1 MSREQSFKGQKIKA
15 VILVASRDFG
25 RCPLASRLPTAL
37 WPVGDK
43 PALER
48 LLLYLSRQ
56 GIKQAVVCCNGD
68 APLLRGSIAGTHHL
82 QLKFL
87 DEPLPVGTAG
97 CIRDAADGEA
107 STLFLVLQAAM
118 TSPPN
123 IKGLIRKHQHSK
135 SDLTVVFEPKLGTS
149 RADERTAQ
157 IYVCEPAVLEYIP
170 KAGYYDIKESLI
182 PAMLRA
188 GKTTHMAVL
197 NQPVGSFRDRTEYL
211 SAIASCLENRGNTI
225 TDFSAHN
232 WNKAKN
238 VWLAR
243 SANIEPS
250 ARIYGPVVVM
260 DGAVVSQRAIIF
272 GSTIVGPNVVIGKN
286 TLVENSVFWERSSVG
301 QNCEIRSCIIDY
313 NAVVP
318 NGTVAEDQA
327 VTYKQNGKLEN
338 GANKALS
345 LVNGKANQ
353 LLSAA
358 WPPLYR
364 INAKLPAWVRSAGL
378 RSNILRWAGI
388 SILAG
393 VFLWSYWPQ
402 LVDLWN
408 IWQKSDEYSSGLLV
422 PFLAL
427 YILWVRRREI
437 APISTRYSIW
447 GLFAF
452 VAAQALRYFGLFF
465 MYSSAERLS
474 LVLSIASLALLLFGW
489 QVFRKISS
497 VLLFLC
503 LMLPLPRSVHTA
515 VMLPLQRL
523 ATISAVF
530 CLEMMGY
537 PVIREGN
544 IIHLNDTTMA
554 MAEACSGLR
563 LVTSFF
569 VITGLVALLI
579 RRTWWEKLIVLLSA
593 LPIALLCNTVRLTI
607 TAIVFTRLTGQTWER
622 IFHDFGGYAMMPLAL
637 AILIFELWL
646 LTKLTTV
653 TEEKNDE

>member
-1 MSREQSFKGQKIKA
+1 MREQSFKGQKIKA

-25 RCPLASRLPTAL
+25 RCLLASRLPAAL
-37 WPVGDK
+37 WPVVGK

-56 GIKQAVVCCNGD
+56 GIKQAVICSNGD
-68 APLLRGSIAGTHHL
+68 APLLRGCIASPHPL

-107 STLFLVLQAAM
+107 GTLFLVLQAAM

-123 IKGLIRKHQHSK
+123 IKGLIQKHQRSK
-135 SDLTVVFEPKLGTS
+135 SDLTVVFEPSPGTS
-149 RADERTAQ
+149 QVGKRTAQ
-157 IYVCEPAVLEYIP
+157 IYVCEPTVLEYIP

-188 GKTTHMAVL
+188 GKTAHMVTL

-211 SAIASCLENRGNTI
+211 NAIASYLENRGNTN
-225 TDFSAHN
+225 TDFPPHS

-238 VWLAR
+238 VWLAG
-243 SANIEPS
+243 SAKVEPS
-250 ARIYGPVVVM
+250 ARIYGPVVIM
-260 DGAVVSQRAIIF
+260 DSAAISEQTVIF
-272 GSTIVGPNVVIGKN
+272 GPTIVGRNVVIGKN
-286 TLVENSVFWERSSVG
+286 TLVENSVFWDGSSVG
-301 QNCEIRSCIIDY
+301 QNCEIRSCIVDY

-318 NGTVAEDQA
+318 NDTIAEDEA
-327 VTYKQNGKLEN
+327 VAYKKNGKCEN
-338 GANKALS
+338 GANKAAS
-345 LVNGKANQ
+345 LVNGKANE
-353 LLSAA
+353 LLCAA
-358 WPPLYR
+358 RPLLYK
-364 INAKLPAWVRSAGL
+364 INAKLPAWVHSGRL
-378 RSNILRWAGI
+378 MSNILRWSGI

-402 LVDLWN
+402 LVDLWD

-422 PFLAL
+422 PFLAV
-427 YILWVRRREI
+427 YVLWARRRKI
-437 APISTRYSIW
+437 ALISIRHSIW

-452 VAAQALRYFGLFF
+452 IAAQLLRYFGLFF

-515 VMLPLQRL
+515 VMLPLQSL

-537 PVIREGN
+537 AVIREGN
-544 IIHLNDTTMA
+544 IIHLNGTTIA
-554 MAEACSGLR
+554 MAEACNGLR

-579 RRTWWEKLIVLLSA
+579 RRTWWEKLIVLLSS
-593 LPIALLCNTVRLTI
+593 LPIALLCNTVRLAI
-607 TAIVFTRLTGQTWER
+607 TAIAVTRFTGQTSER

-637 AILIFELWL
+637 AILVFELWL
-646 LTKLTTV
+646 LTKLSTV
-653 TEEKNDE
+653 TEEENGE

>member
-1 MSREQSFKGQKIKA
+1 MREQSFKGQKIKA

-37 WPVGDK
+37 WPVVDK

-68 APLLRGSIAGTHHL
+68 APLLRDSIAGPHPL
-82 QLKFL
+82 QLNFL

-118 TSPPN
+118 ASPPN
-123 IKGLIRKHQHSK
+123 IKGLIRKHQRGK
-135 SDLTVVFEPKLGTS
+135 SDLTVVFEPKPGTS
-149 RADERTAQ
+149 RAGERTAQ
-157 IYVCEPAVLEYIP
+157 IYVCEPTVLEYIP

-188 GKTTHMAVL
+188 GKTTRMAVL

-211 SAIASCLENRGNTI
+211 SAIASCLENRGYTN
-225 TDFSAHN
+225 TDFPPHN

-243 SANIEPS
+243 SANVEPS
-250 ARIYGPVVVM
+250 ARIYGPVVIM
-260 DGAVVSQRAIIF
+260 DSATISEQTIIF
-272 GSTIVGPNVVIGKN
+272 GPTIVGRDVVIGKN
-286 TLVENSVFWERSSVG
+286 TLIENSVFWDGSSIG
-301 QNCEIRSCIIDY
+301 QNCEIHSCVVDY
-313 NAVVP
+313 NAAVP
-318 NGTVAEDQA
+318 NDTVAEGQA
-327 VTYKQNGKLEN
+327 VTYKRNGKLEN
-338 GANKALS
+338 GANKAVS
-345 LVNGKANQ
+345 LVNGKADQ
-353 LLSAA
+353 LFSAA
-358 WPPLYR
+358 RPLLYR
-364 INAKLPAWVRSAGL
+364 INAKLPAWVRSGGL
-378 RSNILRWAGI
+378 RSNLLRWSGI

-402 LVDLWN
+402 LVGLWN

-427 YILWVRRREI
+427 YILWIRRREI
-437 APISTRYSIW
+437 APISTRHSIW

-452 VAAQALRYFGLFF
+452 IAAQALRYFGLFF

-497 VLLFLC
+497 LLLFLC

-515 VMLPLQRL
+515 VMLPLQSL
-523 ATISAVF
+523 ATISAAF

-537 PVIREGN
+537 AVIREGN
-544 IIHLNDTTMA
+544 IIHLNDITMA
-554 MAEACSGLR
+554 MAEACNGLR

-569 VITGLVALLI
+569 VVTGLVALLI

-607 TAIVFTRLTGQTWER
+607 TAIAFTRLTGQTWER

-653 TEEKNDE
+653 TEEENGE